1 MGKITLSGAMPGDNN
16 NGLAA
21 HSKDF
26 LEDPLKIVTIVAQVA
41 VSKITE
47 KPETNE
53 VSPTI
58 RVHHWE
64 IVLPEDQPAV
74 AKALGNAY
82 GRRSGAMELPFET
95 GTQIPVREPFPEEDG
110 PAEDPD
116 AEAV

>member
-16 NGLAA
+16 NGLAP

-26 LEDPLKIVTIVAQVA
+26 LQNPLKIVTVIAQVA

-64 IVLPEDQPAV
+64 IVLPEDLPAV
-74 AKALGNAY
+74 AKALGNAF
-82 GRRSGAMELPFET
+82 GQRSGALELPFED
-95 GTQIPVREPFPEEDG
+95 GAEIPVREPFPEEDG
-110 PAEDPD
+110 IGDDP
-116 AEAV
+116 EADVA